1 MTIAEQVGVRWAGSV
16 MRATALAVL
25 CLGVPGCSAFGGLLD
40 DAPAP
45 SALAD
50 ASATERPEGVP
61 VDAEPAI
68 VDRVVDGDTV
78 RVVAAPGGTIPE
90 GGSIRVR
97 LLNVDAPE
105 VARDGR
111 PAQCLADAATARLS
125 TVLPATSLVWLAADR
140 EERDQYD
147 RPLRGVWTDGGVFVN
162 ELLVEEGL
170 AEAVL
175 FPPND
180 RFHAPIVAAERRA
193 AAAGSG
199 LHGGACR

>member
-1 MTIAEQVGVRWAGSV
+1 MGVSRSLAG
-16 MRATALAVL
+16 AVVLTVVSL
-25 CLGVPGCSAFGGLLD
+25 CVVGCSGVNGLLD
-40 DAPAP
+40 DGPAP

-50 ASATERPEGVP
+50 ASAVERPPGVP
-61 VDAEPAI
+61 ADAEPAI

-78 RVVAAPGGTIPE
+78 RVIAEPGGTIAE

-97 LLNVDAPE
+97 LLNIDAPE
-105 VARDGR
+105 VARDDR
-111 PAQCLADAATARLS
+111 PAQCLADEAAARL
-125 TVLPATSLVWLAADR
+125 TTLLPATSLVWLAADR

-147 RPLRGVWTDGGVFVN
+147 RPLRGLWTDDGVFAN

-193 AAAGSG
+193 AAARVG
-199 LHGGACR
+199 LHGVACR

>member
-1 MTIAEQVGVRWAGSV
+1 MGVSRS
-16 MRATALAVL
+16 RARAVVLAVL
-25 CLGVPGCSAFGGLLD
+25 CLWVMGCSGVDGLLD
-40 DAPAP
+40 DGPAASP
-45 SALAD
+45 LAD
-50 ASATERPEGVP
+50 ASAADRPEGVP
-61 VDAEPAI
+61 ADAEPAI

-78 RVVAAPGGTIPE
+78 RVIAAPDGTIAE

-97 LLNVDAPE
+97 LLNIDAPE

-111 PAQCLADAATARLS
+111 SAECLADVATARLA
-125 TVLPATSLVWLAADR
+125 TLLPATSLVWLAADR

-147 RPLRGVWTDGGVFVN
+147 RPLRGLWSDDGVFVN

-193 AAAGSG
+193 VAAGVG
-199 LHGGACR
+199 LHSGACR